1 MICQGRLFHGLSCD
15 EKSAFF
21 EMMDKRRKDMKQ
33 LLIASLLLLAL
44 SGCREEKITEETK
57 SDARPLPETELLQ
70 KLPDHPSEEDEIFNN
85 DNAETS
91 NEELWEMFKEEVGE
105 GKEAELIIAR
115 YTIEGEVIYEL
126 LRYDGEGYTLY
137 YDTSRDSYAGS
148 QPDPVSRTYICELDY
163 ITMEEVN
170 NEEKPFRNHYAFL
183 TNDFYQSEE
192 DLMEAFMKL
201 REGQGIDLVDVF
213 SDVRLYQ

>member
-1 MICQGRLFHGLSCD
+1 
-15 EKSAFF
+15 
-21 EMMDKRRKDMKQ
+21 MKKILVI
-33 LLIASLLLLAL
+33 LLIL
-44 SGCREEKITEETK
+44 SVLGGCRIKEVKEKTK
-57 SDARPLPETELLQ
+57 DEGMPIPEVKELQ
-70 KLPDHPSEEDEIFNN
+70 KLPDHPKEEDEIFIITNSETIN
-85 DNAETS
+85 EDLWNAFREKAERQ
-91 NEELWEMFKEEVGE
+91 EE
-105 GKEAELIIAR
+105 AQLIIAR

-183 TNDFYQSEE
+183 TNDFYQSKE

>member
-1 MICQGRLFHGLSCD
+1 MQ
-15 EKSAFF
+15 KV
-21 EMMDKRRKDMKQ
+21 
-33 LLIASLLLLAL
+33 LIASLLLLAL
-44 SGCREEKITEETK
+44 SGCREEKIKEETK
-57 SDARPLPETELLQ
+57 SDATPLPETELLQ
-70 KLPDHPSEEDEIFNN
+70 KLPDHPSEEDEIFIIANS
-85 DNAETS
+85 ETC

-126 LRYDGEGYTLY
+126 LRYGGGEYTLY

-148 QPDPVSRTYICELDY
+148 QPDPVSRAHLCELDY

-170 NEEKPFRNHYAFL
+170 GEERPFRNHYVFL
-183 TNDFYQSEE
+183 TDSFYQSEE

-201 REGQGIDLVDVF
+201 REGEGIDLVDVF
-213 SDVRLYQ
+213 SDVRPCQ